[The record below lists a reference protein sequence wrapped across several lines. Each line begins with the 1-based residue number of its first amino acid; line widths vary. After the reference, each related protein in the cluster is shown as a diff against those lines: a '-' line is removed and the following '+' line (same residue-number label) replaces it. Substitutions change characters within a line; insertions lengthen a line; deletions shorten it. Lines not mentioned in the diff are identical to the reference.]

1 MPCNPTLKASCQTAA
16 CSCSNICPFSLSA
29 VVFAISP
36 QTSYVNTFPHPPPP
50 PNDLQL
56 NHLNIHQSEH
66 PGDAW
71 AHRRE
76 GQRSAD
82 FMYSGCF
89 LWLGGAASRS
99 AAAASERRTAMMS
112 TPSLSSRA
120 SPRASF
126 LCVPVQRRRRQSPR
140 LYPGLTCELKKV
152 SQSFASK
159 LNIWD
164 QSSGSHYIFY
174 MCDAITENV

>member
-1 MPCNPTLKASCQTAA
+1 MDHNGRHGAAKTRVFICRATHTLKASCQTAA
-16 CSCSNICPFSLSA
+16 CSCSNIGPFSLSA

-71 AHRRE
+71 AHRPE

-99 AAAASERRTAMMS
+99 AAHGDDVHTESEQQ
-112 TPSLSSRA
+112 
-120 SPRASF
+120 SF
-126 LCVPVQRRRRQSPR
+126 VQRRRRPSPR
-140 LYPGLTCELKKV
+140 LYPGLTCELK
-152 SQSFASK
+152 
-159 LNIWD
+159 
-164 QSSGSHYIFY
+164 
-174 MCDAITENV
+174 